1 MEEKKTADYPSV
13 FGYAQYCTPVGI
25 AAGEESKA
33 RHDGGSKRFV
43 GVDLSK
49 QTCHVCIID
58 RQGMIVL
65 HERYSLRSSKRGK
78 LYEGLEEGDLV
89 LMEASTGTFN
99 IARAMNKLPGVVAC
113 VVNPHSTRIN
123 QTKKKTDKEDSLSL
137 ARLIFRTPVEELQL
151 VSIPS
156 DREMENRDT
165 VSHYRKIDES
175 HTQVVNR
182 LHALFFDKGF
192 PEVGKLYKLHTKS
205 GRAMAIEACFGSIR
219 SHATSKRIAKEL
231 SKQLS
236 LLEELQENGKKQLAK
251 IVRSDERAATLLG
264 SIPGVG
270 LKTIA
275 SFIAFVGDIGRFH
288 SAKQLAAYCGLVP
301 RVYQSGQRDAARKI
315 TKEGQAAL
323 RGYLIESVFA
333 MMRTSFDFP
342 LKLKYEEFRERM
354 GARKAAVAIARKL
367 VTMMYSMLRHGTI
380 FTVDDDWERPKV
392 AAYHARKELPVIG
405 RYNNIRKSC
414 KAYPE
419 MVALTNSMV
428 TNELG
433 VLKFPD

>member
-1 MEEKKTADYPSV
+1 M
-13 FGYAQYCTPVGI
+13 F
-25 AAGEESKA
+25 
-33 RHDGGSKRFV
+33 
-43 GVDLSK
+43 L
-49 QTCHVCIID
+49 
-58 RQGMIVL
+58 
-65 HERYSLRSSKRGK
+65 
-78 LYEGLEEGDLV
+78 
-89 LMEASTGTFN
+89 
-99 IARAMNKLPGVVAC
+99 AC
-113 VVNPHSTRIN
+113 
-123 QTKKKTDKEDSLSL
+123 LL
-137 ARLIFRTPVEELQL
+137 LRTPVEELRL

-156 DREMENRDT
+156 DREMENRDII
-165 VSHYRKIDES
+165 SHYRKIDES
-175 HTQVVNR
+175 HTQVVTR
-182 LHALFFDKGF
+182 LHALFFYKGF
-192 PEVGKLYKLHTKS
+192 LEVGKAYKLHTKG
-205 GRAMAIEACFGSIR
+205 GRATAIEACFGSIR

-270 LKTIA
+270 LTTIA

-288 SAKQLAAYCGLVP
+288 NAKQLCAYCGLVP
-301 RVYQSGQRDAARKI
+301 RVYQSGQKDAARKI

-342 LKLKYEEFRERM
+342 LKRKYEEFRERM

-380 FTVDDDWERPKV
+380 FTVEDAEERQDV
-392 AAYHARKELPVIG
+392 AAYHARKDLKAIG
-405 RYNNIRKSC
+405 RYNKIRQSC

-419 MVALTNSMV
+419 MVALTNSLV

-433 VLKFPD
+433 VFKFPD